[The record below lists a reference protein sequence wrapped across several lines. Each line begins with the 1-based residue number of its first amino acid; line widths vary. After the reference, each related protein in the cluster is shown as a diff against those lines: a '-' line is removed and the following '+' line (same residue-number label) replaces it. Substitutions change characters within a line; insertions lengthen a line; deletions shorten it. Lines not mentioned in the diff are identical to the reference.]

1 MFDIHMKERG
11 QMPPSNQTFTLI
23 MLQSQT
29 QLLIRII

>member
-1 MFDIHMKERG
+1 MFDIHIKKRG

-29 QLLIRII
+29 QLLIHII